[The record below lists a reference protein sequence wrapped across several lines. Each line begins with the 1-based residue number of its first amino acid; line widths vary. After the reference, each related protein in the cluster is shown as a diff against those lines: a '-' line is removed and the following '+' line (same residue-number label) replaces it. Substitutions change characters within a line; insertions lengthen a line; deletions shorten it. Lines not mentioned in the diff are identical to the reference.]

1 MLQHMKDELLAL
13 LRCPETRQPL
23 SVADTALITRLN
35 AQVAAGVVRNTAGQG
50 IVAQIEA
57 GLVRADGRA
66 LYPVRNGVPVLLVDE
81 AIQLA

>member
-1 MLQHMKDELLAL
+1 MNAELTAI

-23 SVADTALITRLN
+23 AVADAALIARLN
-35 AQVAAGVVRNTAGQG
+35 AQLSAGALRNAAGQG
-50 IVAQIEA
+50 IAVQLEA

-81 AIQLA
+81 AIPLG